1 MKSIEGFTQIRAIE
15 DDQKSVSLDW
25 QGHGLQRQIIFSVYK
40 DCHQWLG
47 SKKSD
52 NSLAKPGDKTNILLI
67 EEPELFLHPTA
78 IRSTRNL
85 LYELAE
91 SSEFQILCA
100 THSPIMIDIKRPHN
114 SLVRIVKDRQYG
126 SLAYQV
132 SELLTTIGMMEDFNP
147 HVCES
152 FFADKV
158 ILVEGNTE
166 AIIIKLLI
174 ERFGRDCNNQ
184 IADGLHIVNC
194 NGKATIPGF
203 QNVLNHF
210 KIDYFVFHDC
220 DSEFL
225 TNGRKSPAWATNRN
239 IWNKIEDARL
249 KGIKARRF
257 VSLHDFES
265 SNGYTVPSSESK
277 PNEAYNQ
284 VRKWLDTWS
293 DKGVQDK
300 PIVRYIKEIAMNENI
315 EEDHTQDWLEKKVLA
330 TSSSSLNSLPLFL
343 YSNNDSDNFERKL

>member
-1 MKSIEGFTQIRAIE
+1 MSTTNEISNVIKNPIKKTVLKSLEESEEYKEAENSLRKLQDLVSQNTFYKELKELISGTLQKTFPTVSLDISNETVGKNDLMKSIEGFTQIRAIE

-220 DSEFL
+220 DSAFL

-239 IWNKIEDARL
+239 IWNKIQRCSIERY
-249 KGIKARRF
+249 KSK
-257 VSLHDFES
+257 
-265 SNGYTVPSSESK
+265 TVC
-277 PNEAYNQ
+277 
-284 VRKWLDTWS
+284 
-293 DKGVQDK
+293 
-300 PIVRYIKEIAMNENI
+300 
-315 EEDHTQDWLEKKVLA
+315 
-330 TSSSSLNSLPLFL
+330 
-343 YSNNDSDNFERKL
+343 